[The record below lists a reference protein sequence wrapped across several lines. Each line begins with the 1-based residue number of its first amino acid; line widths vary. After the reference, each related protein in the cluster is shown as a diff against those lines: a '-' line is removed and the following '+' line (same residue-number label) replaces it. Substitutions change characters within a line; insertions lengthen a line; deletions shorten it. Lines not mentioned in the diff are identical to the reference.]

1 MIFLGLYS
9 DLHQG
14 LESPSAEVL
23 NLISH
28 ATQERLKNL
37 VSKLSVVAEHR
48 LDVIK
53 TEGNLEIE
61 IKILESQH
69 LYSGPY
75 VVTQDIKQ
83 QLRFIEDLDK
93 MERKRH
99 DEEEREILMKA
110 AKSRTKTDDPEKEK
124 LKAKAKEIQKDE
136 ADRIR

>member
-1 MIFLGLYS
+1 M
-9 DLHQG
+9 
-14 LESPSAEVL
+14 
-23 NLISH
+23 
-28 ATQERLKNL
+28 
-37 VSKLSVVAEHR
+37 VAEHR

-53 TEGNLEIE
+53 TEGKLQLWKEIR
-61 IKILESQH
+61 ESQH

-75 VVTQDIKQ
+75 VVTQDVKQ

-93 MERKRH
+93 IERKRH
-99 DEEEREILMKA
+99 DEEEREMLMKA

>member
-1 MIFLGLYS
+1 MS
-9 DLHQG
+9 DSPRFMMPFPQG

-53 TEGNLEIE
+53 TEGKLPAWKEIR
-61 IKILESQH
+61 ESQY

-75 VVTQDIKQ
+75 VVTQDVKQ
-83 QLRFIEDLDK
+83 QLRFI
-93 MERKRH
+93 
-99 DEEEREILMKA
+99 
-110 AKSRTKTDDPEKEK
+110 
-124 LKAKAKEIQKDE
+124 
-136 ADRIR
+136 